1 MTFVQTEF
9 VTFFVIVYTLYLLLR
24 RYRWQNL
31 MLIPASM
38 IFYGWVHPW
47 FLYLLF
53 ASSILDYFA
62 AIGMERYPHK
72 KGLLLA
78 ASLTGNLGMLAYFK
92 YTDFALA
99 NLGALLT
106 TLGFPTEFTP
116 LHLMLPV
123 GISFYTFQTIG
134 YTIDVYRGEMHARK
148 NYLDYIL
155 FVLYF
160 PHLVAGPVN
169 RSSDLLVQ
177 IENPREV
184 TWDKFRSGLSLALWG
199 AVKKVVVAD
208 TVAPYV
214 DKCFLLKEPNAAI
227 IWAATL
233 GFTVQILADFSGYT
247 DIARGISRMMG
258 IELVKNFD
266 NPYIATNPSDFW
278 RRWHISFSTWIRDYV
293 YISLGGSRGGFWKGV
308 AATYGA
314 MLTSGFWHGASWTFV
329 LWGAYHATLIT
340 GYRLVTPKI
349 PKVLKQMPGSRLLA
363 ISIMFGFTVVGWLIF
378 RETRIDR
385 LISYFM
391 LDPFGGTE
399 DQFIAASVMFAVALV
414 SSVPL
419 FFGLFWDK
427 LVEPRLGKSPWY
439 LPLQTTGWATAV
451 VLIFVFV
458 RLSTTDFIYFQF

>member
-1 MTFVQTEF
+1 MTFVQLEF
-9 VTFFVIVYTLYLLLR
+9 VYFFVIVYTIYLVLPKH
-24 RYRWQNL
+24 RWQNL

-38 IFYGWVHPW
+38 VFYGWVHPW

-53 ASSILDYFA
+53 ASSVLDYFA
-62 AIGMERYPHK
+62 AIGMERYPRH

-78 ASLTGNLGMLAYFK
+78 ASLCGNLGMLAYFK

-106 TLGFPTEFTP
+106 AFGMPTSFTP
-116 LHLMLPV
+116 LPLMLPV

-134 YTIDVYRGEMHARK
+134 YTIDVYRGGMHART

-177 IENPREV
+177 IEEPRQV

-214 DKCFLLKEPNAAI
+214 DKCFLLKEPNSAI

-266 NPYIATNPSDFW
+266 NPYLATNPSDFW

-293 YISLGGSRGGFWKGV
+293 YISLGGSRGGYWKGV

-314 MLTSGFWHGASWTFV
+314 MLTSGFWHGASWTFI
-329 LWGAYHATLIT
+329 LWGGYHATLIT
-340 GYRLVTPKI
+340 AYRVVTPKI
-349 PKVLKQMPGSRLLA
+349 PKALREMPGSRFAALSL
-363 ISIMFGFTVVGWLIF
+363 MFGFTVIGWLIF

-385 LISYFM
+385 LLTYFT
-391 LDPFGGTE
+391 LDPFAGTE
-399 DQFIAASVMFAVALV
+399 EQFIAASVMTAVSLLTA
-414 SSVPL
+414 VPL
-419 FFGLFWDK
+419 LLGLAWDK
-427 LVEPRLGKSPWY
+427 VVAPRWQKSPWY
-439 LPLQTTGWATAV
+439 LPMQTTGWAAAV
-451 VLIFVFV
+451 VLIVVFV
-458 RLSTTDFIYFQF
+458 RMSTNDFIYFQF